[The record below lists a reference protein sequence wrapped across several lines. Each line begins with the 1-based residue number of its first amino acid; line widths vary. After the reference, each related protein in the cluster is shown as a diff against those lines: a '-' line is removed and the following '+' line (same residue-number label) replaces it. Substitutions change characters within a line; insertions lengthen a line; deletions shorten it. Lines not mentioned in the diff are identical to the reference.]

1 MAKTKEGVR
10 VIATNKRARFD
21 YFIEDTLEA
30 GLVLTGTEIKS
41 VRQGKVSLQDSY
53 IIFRNDEA
61 WVISMYIAPYENA
74 YRENHEP
81 RRTRKLLMHR
91 REIDRWRDTV
101 NQSGMT
107 CIPTRLY
114 LRDGVAKLEIA
125 LAKGKRKYDKRQA
138 IAERDAKRRIKRALS
153 DRGG

>member
-1 MAKTKEGVR
+1 MPKLPRGVR
-10 VIATNKRARFD
+10 VIARNKRARFD

-41 VRQGKVSLQDSY
+41 VREGKVSLQDTY

-61 WVISMYIAPYENA
+61 WVISMYIAPYKNA
-74 YRENHEP
+74 YRDNHEP

-91 REIDRWRDTV
+91 REIDKWRAEV
-101 NQSGMT
+101 NQGGMT
-107 CIPTRLY
+107 CIPTQLH
-114 LRDGVAKLEIA
+114 LSNGLAKLEIA
-125 LAKGKRKYDKRQA
+125 LAKGKKKYDKRQD

-153 DRGG
+153 DRR